1 MAHFERAA
9 SAKNSPRWRP
19 RVIVAA
25 GIIAITLAG
34 IGESARSCTRRGGVP
49 QRFNTLCSVAE
60 LTTRSA
66 VPGERALTFDPSL
79 PAPGSVITATYT
91 PTLPEMQTQSRV
103 VLRGRTLTGEGM
115 LISGQA
121 KAEVLGVLDG
131 VGSGR
136 FVGSFRLPPGVT
148 YARMAIESAE
158 GNIID
163 ANNASLFELMTGDSN
178 GLPLYESLI
187 ARALDHLVS
196 DPAVLVETGRLLQ
209 RANPARPWGAYVRL
223 AGESVLDDPAREA
236 EYAARS
242 ARLYRRFDERL
253 RHSSN
258 VSAADME
265 LMRNWARS
273 DFDNAGQE
281 YWSERAVV
289 EHPRSPVGTYVRS
302 VRATGASAEDSG
314 MQLDKL
320 EAIWQ
325 DFPSPD
331 NAVTGVGVVSAR
343 RLGDAQLLATWL
355 GRFESRNPTGR
366 VRFDERVAAEPEF
379 LDLMISRLRAYA
391 DTLTAG
397 NAIPVVPGETRQ
409 ENRRQELRAL
419 SSALA
424 SLTRV
429 LIANGRAAEALRMLA
444 EASDSVLEAETL
456 VARSAAHKAIGDRSR
471 AIADL
476 ASAAAI
482 DEGHDQNYAD
492 SARAMLGAAFDN
504 HEWDRRVG
512 EARDEYRSELLSRP
526 IGQAV
531 GTWRVRTSAGADQR
545 LNDAA
550 TGQPLVVAIIRTNTL
565 TGGAMGAVDAVA
577 HGLADAGVR
586 WIYLDAEVPGAGA
599 TRSAEPWHE
608 HASVYYDVTG
618 ELLSA
623 LAPRFVPQY
632 YVIDA
637 AGRVRFTT
645 RDLREVHTFAMA
657 LAGR

>member
-1 MAHFERAA
+1 MALFERAA
-9 SAKNSPRWRP
+9 AGKGGQRWRS

-25 GIIAITLAG
+25 GLIAITVAG
-34 IGESARSCTRRGGVP
+34 IGERARSCMRRGGVP
-49 QRFNTLCSVAE
+49 QRFNTHCSAAE
-60 LTTRSA
+60 LTTLSA
-66 VPGERALTFDPSL
+66 GPGEQSLTFDPAL
-79 PAPGSVITATYT
+79 PAPGSVLTATYT
-91 PTLPEMQTQSRV
+91 TTLPEMQTQSRV
-103 VLRGRTLTGEGM
+103 VLRGRLLTGEEM
-115 LISGQA
+115 LVSEQA
-121 KAEVLGVLDG
+121 KAVILGVLDG

-136 FVGSFRLPPGVT
+136 FIGSFRMPPGVT

-163 ANNASLFELMTGDSN
+163 ANSASLFELMTGDSN

-253 RHSSN
+253 RHTSN

-273 DFDNAGQE
+273 DFDNAGHK
-281 YWSERAVV
+281 YWSERAVA
-289 EHPRSPVGTYVRS
+289 EHPRSAVGTYVRS
-302 VRATGASAEDSG
+302 VRPTGKDSG
-314 MQLDKL
+314 IYLDTL

-331 NAVTGVGVVSAR
+331 NAVTGVGVVSAH

-355 GRFESRNPTGR
+355 GRFESRNPAGR

-391 DTLTAG
+391 DTLAAG

-409 ENRRQELRAL
+409 ENRRREMRAL

-429 LIANGRAAEALRMLA
+429 LVANGRAGEALRMLA
-444 EASDSVLEAETL
+444 EASDSVLEAELL
-456 VARSAAHKAIGDRSR
+456 VARSAAHKAMGDRSL
-471 AIADL
+471 AMADL
-476 ASAAAI
+476 GSAAAI
-482 DEGHDQNYAD
+482 DEGHNQNYAD

-504 HEWDRRVG
+504 HEWDTRVR
-512 EARDEYRSELLSRP
+512 EARDEYRSELLRRP
-526 IGQAV
+526 IAQAV
-531 GTWRVRTSAGADQR
+531 GTWRVRTSAGAEQP

-550 TGQPLVVAIIRTNTL
+550 NGQPLVVAIIRTNTL
-565 TGGAMGAVDAVA
+565 TGGAMGAADAVA
-577 HGLADAGVR
+577 HGLAEAGVR
-586 WIYLDAEVPGAGA
+586 WIYLDAEVAAAGK

-645 RDLREVHTFAMA
+645 RDLREVHTFAVA